1 MSKYVLAFFSLTFV
15 SLAFNFP
22 VIKKTVAVD
31 TSKSELVWRGYKVV
45 GQHHG
50 SIQLING
57 SMEFD
62 GNKLLGGSFEIDMTT
77 IDCSDLTG
85 GSKNKLIGHL
95 KSDDFFSVD
104 EHQTAAFK
112 VTSASR
118 KSKGQYDVTGNLTVK
133 GITKPV
139 TFAAAFTTEVA
150 GTKVSANIKV
160 DRTLYDIKYRSGN
173 FFDGLG
179 DKMINDHF
187 DLEVSLVMNEIV
199 EL

>member
-1 MSKYVLAFFSLTFV
+1 MSKYILAFLSVAFI

-22 VIKKTVAVD
+22 VVKKNVAVD

-50 SIQLING
+50 NIQLKNG

-62 GNKLLGGSFEIDMTT
+62 GNKLIGGSFEIDMTT
-77 IDCSDLTG
+77 IDCSDLSG
-85 GSKNKLIGHL
+85 GSKDKLVGHL
-95 KSDDFFSVD
+95 KSDDFFGVTD
-104 EHQTAAFK
+104 HQKATFK
-112 VTSASR
+112 VTSAVR
-118 KSKGQYDVTGNLTVK
+118 KSKGQYDVTGNLTIK

-139 TFAAAFTTEVA
+139 SFLATFAAEGA
-150 GTKVSANIKV
+150 GTKATAKIKV

-173 FFDGLG
+173 FFEGLG

-187 DLEVSLVMNEIV
+187 DLEVSLVMNEKL
-199 EL
+199 EP